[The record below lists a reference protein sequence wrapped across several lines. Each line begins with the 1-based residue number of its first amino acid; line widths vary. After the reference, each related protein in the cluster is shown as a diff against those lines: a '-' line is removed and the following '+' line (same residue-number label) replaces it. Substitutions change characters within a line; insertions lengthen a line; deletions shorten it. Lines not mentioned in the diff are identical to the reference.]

1 MRALREITLSA
12 LIVTTQQVAA
22 RGWAEEPGGYRC
34 NTGGPMSRTRREPL
48 RASVLG
54 TRKDGMHCPRALTVG
69 LDFGGTDPLLFM
81 EQLLGECGF
90 ASAEEAAGKLLP
102 DIGPCI
108 CRPSDSVKV
117 LEVRS
122 APPMEVLRGALI
134 LGHATHYFFDPARP
148 LLWTRT
154 SLGRRLQLYRGTR
167 FYEA

>member
-1 MRALREITLSA
+1 MRALRKTILSTP
-12 LIVTTQQVAA
+12 IVTA
-22 RGWAEEPGGYRC
+22 REALASGWVEGDGYLC
-34 NTGGPMSRTRREPL
+34 NTGGPMSRTRWERL
-48 RASVLG
+48 RSSVLG
-54 TRKDGMHCPRALTVG
+54 TRKDGIHCPRALNVG
-69 LDFGGTDPLLFM
+69 LEFGGTDPLPFM

-90 ASAEEAAGKLLP
+90 VSTEQAARKLLP

-122 APPMEVLRGALI
+122 APPMQVLRAALI
-134 LGHATHYFFDPARP
+134 LGHATPYFFDPARP